1 MVIDPQFP
9 TCPIRNVLSRLCG
22 LDALWV
28 ILVLAERVSG
38 SMEQLCWGI
47 VGMKHQQVASAVRF
61 LMEDHLVEKSSG
73 VYRLSPL
80 GQSVLPYVKELV
92 GWCEMQSKC

>member
-1 MVIDPQFP
+1 MVVDPQFP

-28 ILVLAERVSG
+28 IHVLAENVSVP
-38 SMEQLCWGI
+38 MEVLCREMRGLNY
-47 VGMKHQQVASAVRF
+47 QQIASVIRI
-61 LMEDHLVEKSSG
+61 LMEDHLVVHSSG

-92 GWCEMQSKC
+92 GWCEMQIKC

>member
-28 ILVLAERVSG
+28 IHVLAENVSAT
-38 SMEQLCWGI
+38 MEVLCREMRGLNY
-47 VGMKHQQVASAVRF
+47 QQIASVICI
-61 LMEDHLVEKSSG
+61 LMEDRIVERSSD
-73 VYRLSPL
+73 VYRLSSL
-80 GQSVLPYVKELV
+80 GKSVLPYIKSIE
-92 GWCEMQSKC
+92 GWCEVQIE

>member
-9 TCPIRNVLSRLCG
+9 TCPIRNVLPRLCG
-22 LDALWV
+22 LDTLWV
-28 ILVLAERVSG
+28 IHVLAENVSAT
-38 SMEQLCWGI
+38 MEVLCRKMGGLTYQQL
-47 VGMKHQQVASAVRF
+47 ASAIRI

-92 GWCEMQSKC
+92 GWCEMQK

>member
-28 ILVLAERVSG
+28 IHVLAENVSAT
-38 SMEQLCWGI
+38 MEVLCREMRGLNY
-47 VGMKHQQVASAVRF
+47 QQIASAVRI
-61 LMEDHLVEKSSG
+61 LMEDHIVEKSSNE
-73 VYRLSPL
+73 YRLSPL
-80 GQSVLPYVKELV
+80 GKSMLPYIKGLV
-92 GWCEMQSKC
+92 AWCEMQIE

>member
-38 SMEQLCWGI
+38 SMEQLCCI
-47 VGMKHQQVASAVRF
+47 VGMEHQQVASAVRI

-92 GWCEMQSKC
+92 GWCEMQIKC